1 MYGIVKYTAICCA
14 VLFIITPS
22 KWMVRTNLWM
32 QNKPTLRIISGLL
45 IICLGYFA
53 MGVVLWRAASTLP
66 PIRDLWLAV
75 TSNGR
80 WMFSFGLIFI
90 VLLYALRKFVRWL
103 YGLTEIIV
111 GLVALALFN
120 QEPSG
125 IVVDW
130 IVLYAAPIYVAIRG
144 LDNFDRG
151 LPDRWRS
158 RFWWLGNKPT
168 G

>member
-1 MYGIVKYTAICCA
+1 MYEIVKYTAISLA
-14 VLFIITPS
+14 VLFILTPS
-22 KWMVRTNLWM
+22 KWIERTRVVIQRNPIL
-32 QNKPTLRIISGLL
+32 QVITALVIVGFLFF
-45 IICLGYFA
+45 G
-53 MGVVLWRAASTLP
+53 MGVTLWQVASTSP
-66 PIRDLWLAV
+66 PIRGLWLTV

-80 WMFSFGLIFI
+80 WMFSFGLVLI
-90 VLLYALRKFVRWL
+90 VVLYALRKFARWL

-111 GLVALALFN
+111 GLAALALFN

-130 IVLYAAPIYVAIRG
+130 IVLYAAPIYLAIRG

-151 LPDRWRS
+151 LPDRWRAH
-158 RFWWLGNKPT
+158 FWWLGKKPT